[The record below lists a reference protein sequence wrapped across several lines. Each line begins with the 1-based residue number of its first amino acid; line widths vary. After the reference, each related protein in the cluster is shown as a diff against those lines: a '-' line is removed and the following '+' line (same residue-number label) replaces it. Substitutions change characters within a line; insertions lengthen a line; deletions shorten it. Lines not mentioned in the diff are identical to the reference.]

1 MEVNNDLEMEVL
13 DQSIFPEEINTITP
27 ISFWRG
33 LWMAVQFALIQFAA
47 IIPIGIIGFIIY
59 GMDNPTAVNNFIMSL
74 GLPVAFLVGAWYFY
88 KKRGLIDTA
97 FTWKSNFSILI
108 IIGLFLMY
116 GVNYIIGEITTYL
129 PGYEAML
136 DMYTSM
142 FEGINPM
149 ALLIGGAFIGPICE
163 EIIFRGV
170 ILEGLAKKYSPTKAI
185 IFSALIFG
193 LIHMQPLQVIGAFFA
208 GLILGWIYLKTQS
221 LWIVIALHVI
231 NNFIAFTFTDLGT
244 ESTREIIDNDLL
256 YVGTFALSAIVAYA
270 AYWGFNKV
278 NQPKE
283 TIRQYT

>member
-1 MEVNNDLEMEVL
+1 MEWND
-13 DQSIFPEEINTITP
+13 P
-27 ISFWRG
+27 
-33 LWMAVQFALIQFAA
+33 AA
-47 IIPIGIIGFIIY
+47 
-59 GMDNPTAVNNFIMSL
+59 ANNFIMSV
-74 GLPVAFLVGAWYFY
+74 GLPVAFLAGAWYFY

-97 FTWKSNFSILI
+97 FTWKSNFPVLI

-136 DMYTSM
+136 EMYMSM
-142 FEGINPM
+142 FEGINPT
-149 ALLIGGAFIGPICE
+149 ALLIGGAFIGPVCE

-170 ILEGLAKKYSPTKAI
+170 ILEGLAKKYNPTKAL

-221 LWIVIALHVI
+221 LWVVIALHVI
-231 NNFIAFTFTDLGT
+231 HNFVAFTFADLGT
-244 ESTREIIDNDLL
+244 ASTREMIGNDLL
-256 YVGTFALSAIVAYA
+256 YAGTFVLSAIVAYA

-278 NQPKE
+278 SPPKE
-283 TIRQYT
+283 AVEEYA